1 MKIEGS
7 VILRYMRD
15 ASRFTRASPEL
26 TPPIAVAL
34 QGDEMLVGWY
44 VNDEPLC
51 GAMIVFT
58 DDAMTFGTLASHRRL
73 AYTDVL
79 KSHFPKKES
88 ETTHLMVTTTSGP
101 VEIVIAHSLRGRDA
115 FCLGLALWQLSGRR

>member
-1 MKIEGS
+1 MKIAGS

-15 ASRFTRASPEL
+15 ASRFTRAAPEL

-34 QGDEMLVGWY
+34 HGDEILVGWY
-44 VNDEPLC
+44 VNDEPFS
-51 GAMIVFT
+51 GVAIVFT
-58 DDAMTFGTLASHRRL
+58 DEAMTFGTVATHHRL

-79 KSHFPKKES
+79 RSHFPRKES

-115 FCLGLALWQLSGRR
+115 FCLGLALWTLSGRR